1 MIALLLIIGGCGRAP
16 SLEDRV
22 SSPPPDGPRPDS
34 EQWDVVIQ
42 LYKTGRKQAVLDAK
56 YVAIFDMPGNNLTRM
71 DTLEVDF
78 FDEEGTPASHLTA
91 ESGEIYDQ
99 NREGRRRV
107 KTWGDVVLVGSEG
120 RMVRA
125 DTLWWDEE
133 GDRLYTDGPV
143 EVTREGELL
152 RGTGFE
158 SDTRLENMRLYEG
171 SGISY
176 QGGEWLEEEN
186 LTDEEVAS
194 DTTLVAPDTLSGE
207 VPPDSTAAVVD
218 SLARRASAD
227 TSRIPPL

>member
-1 MIALLLIIGGCGRAP
+1 MMALLLFIGGCGRAP
-16 SLEDRV
+16 SVEDQV

-34 EQWDVVIQ
+34 EQWDAVIQ
-42 LYKTGRKQAVLDAK
+42 LYKTGRKQAVLDAR
-56 YVAIFDMPGNNLTRM
+56 YLAIFDIPGNNLTRL

-78 FDEEGTPASHLTA
+78 FDEEGAPASHLTA
-91 ESGEIYDQ
+91 KSGEIYDQ
-99 NREGRRRV
+99 NREGQRRV

-171 SGISY
+171 SGVSPL
-176 QGGEWLEEEN
+176 GGEWLEEESRA
-186 LTDEEVAS
+186 DEEGVS
-194 DTTLVAPDTLSGE
+194 DTTSVAPDTLSGE

-218 SLARRASAD
+218 SLARRAISD
-227 TSRIPPL
+227 TSRIPP

>member
-1 MIALLLIIGGCGRAP
+1 MAAMLLIVAGCGGAP
-16 SLEDRV
+16 SLEDQV
-22 SSPPPDGPRPDS
+22 SSPPSEGPRPDS
-34 EQWDVVIQ
+34 EQWDAVIH

-56 YVAIFDMPGNNLTRM
+56 YLAIFDLPGNNHTRM

-78 FDEEGTPASHLTA
+78 FDEEGEPASHLTA

-99 NREGRRRV
+99 NRAGLRRV

-120 RMVRA
+120 RTVRA

-158 SDTRLENMRLYEG
+158 SDTRLENMRLFDG
-171 SGISY
+171 SGVS
-176 QGGEWLEEEN
+176 QLGGEWLEEERRVDP
-186 LTDEEVAS
+186 T
-194 DTTLVAPDTLSGE
+194 
-207 VPPDSTAAVVD
+207 TAAVD
-218 SLARRASAD
+218 SPAQRAISD
-227 TSRIPPL
+227 TSRIPPR